1 VALDALLPLGMTR
14 LMLDVYG
21 MAASLGAIADLS
33 PRAVVQVLE
42 TGVFLDLGSV
52 ISVSGRAR
60 KGEIVLRGSLKPEG
74 ASQAETF
81 EVTYGSIVTVPLK
94 AGVSA
99 DLTLQP
105 SHVEVETAQG
115 KKLRRLRV
123 TGGELGLIIDARG
136 RPWRF
141 PREASE
147 RQSLIRAWVNS
158 MTGSNL
164 SQ

>member
-1 VALDALLPLGMTR
+1 MTR
-14 LMLDVYG
+14 LIVDSYG
-21 MAASLGAIADLS
+21 VAASLGAIADLS
-33 PRAVVQVLE
+33 PRAVVQVLD
-42 TGVFLDLGSV
+42 TGMFLDIGTV

-81 EVTYGSIVTVPLK
+81 EVKYGSVVTIPLQL
-94 AGVSA
+94 GVKA

-115 KKLRRLRV
+115 RKLRKLQI
-123 TGGELGLIIDARG
+123 TGGELGLIVDARG

-141 PREASE
+141 PREADE
-147 RQSLIRAWVNS
+147 RRALIGEWMES
-158 MTGSNL
+158 MTGSKRAE
-164 SQ
+164 